1 MRDRETRGRKL
12 EFVSR
17 KKGGQKRVKKGWVKK
32 GWTDEKGWTKK
43 GGRKRVDRKRK
54 RVDRRKKKKGGQ
66 TGCSQ
71 APAV

>member
-43 GGRKRVDRKRK
+43 GGQKKK
-54 RVDRRKKKKGGQ
+54 KGGQTGQKKKKGGQ

>member
-43 GGRKRVDRKRK
+43 GGQ
-54 RVDRRKKKKGGQ
+54 KKGEKGWVKKGGQ